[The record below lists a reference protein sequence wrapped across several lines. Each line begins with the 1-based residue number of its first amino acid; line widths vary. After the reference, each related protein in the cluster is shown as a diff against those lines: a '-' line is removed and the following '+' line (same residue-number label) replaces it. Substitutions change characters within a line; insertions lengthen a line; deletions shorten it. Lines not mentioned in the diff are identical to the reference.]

1 MEKLRVYFVVE
12 VTKRVGVRHS
22 FIAEEQFIRLVVVTR
37 LITIKLKYNLRLLL
51 YDLSRTKQ
59 EGYELEVKGLF
70 LIGNYTPPN
79 DHDFRTVLPSV

>member
-1 MEKLRVYFVVE
+1 MGKLRVYFVVE

-22 FIAEEQFIRLVVVTR
+22 FIAEKQFKTYSFTR

-51 YDLSRTKQ
+51 YDQTKR

-70 LIGNYTPPN
+70 LIGNYAPPN